1 MNDLPGKNAMKMLKT
16 LGAAPAKWRRRTKEE
31 RLMLVEAF
39 VFLGI
44 ARLGV
49 LILPFRP
56 LSRTMGE
63 HMKESPRTTD
73 AQTLRI
79 ARLIGQAVRSAA
91 GNTPWQSVCLPQA
104 ITAQWM
110 LKRRNIPG
118 TLYLGVKTSPHP
130 LTPLLAHAWLRCG
143 GSILTGA
150 DGHSQFT
157 VVSTFA

>member
-1 MNDLPGKNAMKMLKT
+1 MIDFLQGKAMNILKT
-16 LGAAPAKWRRRTKEE
+16 LSTAPSKWRRRTKEE
-31 RLMLVEAF
+31 RRMLVEAF
-39 VFLGI
+39 VFLGM

-49 LILPFRP
+49 LILPFRF

-63 HMKESPRTTD
+63 HMKESPRKTD
-73 AQTLRI
+73 AQALRI

-110 LKRRNIPG
+110 LKRRNISG

-130 LTPLLAHAWLRCG
+130 PGTLLAHAWLRCG
-143 GSILTGA
+143 DRILTGA